1 MLPSS
6 HSSLL
11 GQSVWPWQTPIAYY
25 KWINETT
32 VKCFTKEWVIMVLQQ
47 LHDVM
52 IEMNTSKKQKIKLF
66 CEINDTTPMAHRVKV
81 PIPWPQVPALYSQTR
96 VQCEFLSPTRYN
108 CIAVRNKS
116 CIWNTKHVF
125 PFHFCLIL
133 SITFMLQRWGYT
145 VYCRVGPNMAHN
157 RTMLSV
163 LAGDEAREA
172 YGKIQVY
179 IYHIKAKSSTW
190 CCINLTGQIYKL
202 WVTIS

>member
-1 MLPSS
+1 MFHHNKGMGNNGITTASWCHDRDEYIKEMENQIVLWYKWYYSHGTPGKGAHTMTPST
-6 HSSLL
+6 SSIFTNKS
-11 GQSVWPWQTPIAYY
+11 SVWIPFP
-25 KWINETT
+25 
-32 VKCFTKEWVIMVLQQ
+32 
-47 LHDVM
+47 H
-52 IEMNTSKKQKIKLF
+52 KI
-66 CEINDTTPMAHRVKV
+66 V
-81 PIPWPQVPALYSQTR
+81 
-96 VQCEFLSPTRYN
+96 YN

-116 CIWNTKHVF
+116 CIWNTKHVY
-125 PFHFCLIL
+125 PLHFCLIL